1 VVTLQ
6 KKELA
11 LRVAVYIIQPASTA
25 QSVIPTQP
33 DRVETQAHQEHLVR
47 RSVVLSIFLPPV
59 LVFAALTGCSSGNSS
74 NSGSTSNNPGVPAPA
89 ITSISPAT
97 VNAGAAAQTIAVSGT
112 GFVSGSVVTFNGT
125 SLQTTYGSAT
135 SLQGSIP
142 AALIANGQTA
152 SITVT
157 NASAGGGTSTITSYP
172 VNAPTPQISSITPSA
187 LLQSS
192 TGTLLVSGS
201 GFEANSSV
209 QWNGSARATTFVNA
223 NTLQVFVAAA
233 DTATVGTGQVTVNN
247 PGPGGSTTPS
257 ASEVIYPVPA
267 INSLSP
273 STIPTG
279 SAATLLTVTGANFA
293 SGSTIVLD
301 GTSLVTTYVSAT
313 SLQAS
318 LAASLLT
325 AARTANITV
334 HNPDPQAADS
344 TAVPLA
350 ITSPSPVLTSIS
362 PATVATGAGATI
374 SLTGTGFVAN
384 SSALW
389 NGSPRTTTYQS
400 AAVLRVA
407 LTAGDLATAG
417 TGQITVTNPAPGGG
431 SSSAQTLNMV
441 TPPSI
446 TSVNPSTIQ
455 ETSSSSTTP
464 TPITINGS
472 NFASN
477 ATASVNGY
485 QLAITNQSSTQITGT
500 IPVYATSYTTGPVKV
515 YVYTALTGS
524 SVIASQ
530 PATLNIINPSATF
543 TPNPAG
549 AQVGSPDTK
558 ITINGSGFFP
568 DSVVQW
574 NGISLATTY
583 VGTTS
588 LTATIPASYLALP
601 GSGVLHIN
609 TPENLGQTSPNT
621 AFSIYLSLP
630 VNDLAWNAVDGL
642 IYATVPSSAGTPY
655 GNSLAG
661 IDPTTGVVKKFV
673 FVGSEPNRLALS
685 TDGTQAFIGLDGAGA
700 VRQVNLTT
708 MTAGVQFGLGGGT
721 GVYNPPYTASSLAA
735 VPSQPNSVAIYG
747 TNGVVT
753 IFDSGVARAKTSS
766 GLNTY
771 FSSNYGGLS
780 FGSSASTLYVSS
792 EAIGSYIYALTVD
805 STGIAASRQI
815 STSGA
820 GRTLQYDNG
829 RLYFPNGTIAD
840 ASTGNSVGQFSAPG
854 SSPAVS
860 ANGLIVSDSALNR
873 AWMVEGNYS
882 SSNMVVAYDETTFT
896 PAASLSVT
904 VPSGVGSNNYGLIRW
919 GQNGLAF
926 PAGKQLYIVQ
936 GPIVKD
942 LSATP
947 VDVKVT
953 ATIPASVTT
962 GTSFATQFQ
971 VANSGPNS
979 AQGVSFAVTVPAQL
993 TYGSVASSAGSCSG
1007 TATVYCNLGTL
1018 ASGASATITL
1028 NTVPLSTG
1036 SLQLTG
1042 TASTQSY
1049 DSDGTNNQAT
1059 SSTVATGSV
1068 FSPVPA
1074 ITAISPNMVASGSS
1088 TFTLTVTGTGFT
1100 SASAINWNG
1109 SSLST
1114 TLVSGTSLTASVDSS
1129 LVTQL
1134 GWAAITVSSAS
1145 PGGGV
1150 SGSRAF
1156 SIYSLLNVPANAM
1169 VYDPYTR
1176 KLWVV
1181 LPSTSTTPAGNSIVP
1196 VDPSAATIGT
1206 PILIGSEPNVM
1217 AETGSGNY
1225 IYVGLSGAKSMG
1237 RFNMKTQ
1244 TLDLTVPLTTSG
1256 FQPGPVAATQI
1267 ATIPGLDNTVAVS
1280 NVGIFDISGS
1290 TATARPNSTLGYNN
1304 AVFPDS
1310 GHVYTF
1316 DDYSTGAE
1324 FYRYTV
1330 DSGGV
1335 HLLDGTTLNGMGGF
1349 SGSFALD
1356 GGLGFGGAG
1365 GIFNPSTAV
1374 PQMVGTLPLGE
1385 GPYGTGL
1392 FGGGVVPYQ
1401 AENKAFVTGVNAAGT
1416 WLVFLERFD
1425 TRHFLYED
1433 QIQFPTTGVVQQT
1446 AGSRWSQ
1453 DGLAFILNSG
1463 LGGTA
1468 PSQIMIMRGPFVLP
1482 SELAANSAPVLSS
1495 VGAGS
1500 LSVGS
1505 GNQTI
1510 TVKGTS
1516 FLPGASVVW
1525 NGVVHDTTY
1534 VDANTLTVA
1543 VGAAEVNAAA
1553 TLSVTCRNPGSGDSN
1568 AISVTIH

>member
-1 VVTLQ
+1 L
-6 KKELA
+6 
-11 LRVAVYIIQPASTA
+11 IF
-25 QSVIPTQP
+25 TQP
-33 DRVETQAHQEHLVR
+33 ERVETLAHQEPLVR
-47 RSVVLSIFLPPV
+47 RSVVLSVFLPLV
-59 LVFAALTGCSSGNSS
+59 LVLAGLTGCSSGNSS
-74 NSGSTSNNPGVPAPA
+74 NSGTTGNNSGVPAPA
-89 ITSISPAT
+89 ITSISPAS

-125 SLQTTYGSAT
+125 SLQTTYSSST
-135 SLQGSIP
+135 SLQASVP

-152 SITVT
+152 TITVT
-157 NASAGGGTSTITSYP
+157 NASASGGTSTVTNYA

-247 PGPGGSTTPS
+247 PGPGGGTTVA
-257 ASEVIYPVPA
+257 ASVDIYPSPA
-267 INSLSP
+267 ITSLSP
-273 STIPTG
+273 TTIPTG
-279 SAATLLTVTGANFA
+279 SAATQLTVTGTNFV
-293 SGSTIVLD
+293 SGATIVVD
-301 GTSLVTTYVSAT
+301 GTSLVTNYVSAT
-313 SLQAS
+313 SLQAT

-325 AARTANITV
+325 NARTANVTV
-334 HNPDPQAADS
+334 HNPDPKAADS
-344 TAVPLA
+344 TAVALA

-362 PATVATGAGATI
+362 PGTVAAGTAATI
-374 SLTGTGFVAN
+374 SLTGTGFISN
-384 SSALW
+384 SSVLW
-389 NGSPRTTTYQS
+389 NGSARTTTYVS

-407 LTAGDLATAG
+407 LTAGDLAGAG

-431 SSSAQTLNMV
+431 TSSAQTLNIIS
-441 TPPSI
+441 PPSI
-446 TSVNPSTIQ
+446 SSVNPSTIQ
-455 ETSSSSTTP
+455 ETSSSGAA
-464 TPITINGS
+464 TPITITGS
-472 NFASN
+472 NFGPN
-477 ATASVNGY
+477 ATASLNGY
-485 QLAITNQSSTQITGT
+485 QLTITSQSSTQIAGT
-500 IPVYATSYTTGPVKV
+500 IPVYATSYTTGPVKL
-515 YVYTALTGS
+515 YVYSPLSGGS
-524 SVIASQ
+524 FITSQ
-530 PATLNIINPSATF
+530 PATVNIINPSAAF

-549 AQVGSPDTK
+549 APVGSPDTK

-588 LTATIPASYLALP
+588 LTATVPGSYLALP

-609 TPENLGQTSPNT
+609 TPENLGQASPSV
-621 AFSIYLSLP
+621 AFSIYLNLP

-642 IYATVPSSAGTPY
+642 IYATVPSSAGSPY

-661 IDPTTGVVKKFV
+661 IDPTTGVVKKSV
-673 FVGSEPNRLALS
+673 FVGSEPNRLVLS
-685 TDGTQAFIGLDGAGA
+685 TDGTQAFIGLNGAGA

-721 GVYNPPYTASSLAA
+721 GVYNAPYTASSLAA
-735 VPSQPNSVAIYG
+735 VPGQPNSVAVYG

-753 IFDSGVARAKTSS
+753 IFDSGVARAKTSA
-766 GLNTY
+766 GLSTY
-771 FSSNYGGLS
+771 FTSNYGGLS
-780 FGSSASTLYVSS
+780 FGASASTLYVSS
-792 EAIGSYIYALTVD
+792 EAIGSYVYVLTVD
-805 STGIAASRQI
+805 STGITASSQI
-815 STSGA
+815 STSGS

-854 SSPAVS
+854 SSPAVN

-971 VANSGPNS
+971 VSNSGPNS
-979 AQGVSFAVTVPAQL
+979 AQSVSFAVTVPPQL
-993 TYGSVASSAGSCSG
+993 TYGSVASSAGNCSG
-1007 TATVYCNLGTL
+1007 TGTVYCNLGTL

-1028 NTVPLSTG
+1028 NTVPLSAG

-1049 DSDGTNNQAT
+1049 DSDGTNNQTT

-1068 FSPVPA
+1068 FSLVPA

-1100 SASAINWNG
+1100 SASTINWNG
-1109 SSLST
+1109 TPLT
-1114 TLVSGTSLTASVDSS
+1114 TTVVSGTSLTASVDSS
-1129 LVTQL
+1129 LVNQL
-1134 GWAAITVSSAS
+1134 GWAAITVSTAA

-1156 SIYSLLNVPANAM
+1156 SIYSLLNVPANSM
-1169 VYDPYTR
+1169 VYDRYTR

-1181 LPSTSTTPAGNSIVP
+1181 LPSTSATPEGNSIVP
-1196 VDPSAATIGT
+1196 VDPGAATVGT

-1217 AETGSGNY
+1217 AETSSGNY

-1244 TLDLTVPLTTSG
+1244 TLDVTVPLTTSG

-1267 ATIPGLDNTVAVS
+1267 ATIPGLDNSVAVS

-1290 TATARPNSTLGYNN
+1290 TATARPNSILGYND

-1310 GHVYTF
+1310 GHAYTF
-1316 DDYSTGAE
+1316 DDYSSGAE

-1330 DSGGV
+1330 DSSGV
-1335 HLLDGTTLNGMGGF
+1335 HQVDGTTLNGMGGF

-1374 PQMVGTLPLGE
+1374 PQMVGVLPLGQ

-1401 AENKAFVTGVNAAGT
+1401 AENKAFVTGVNTAGT

-1425 TRHFLYED
+1425 TTHFLYED

-1446 AGSRWSQ
+1446 VGTRWGQ
-1453 DGLAFILNSG
+1453 DGLAFILNAG

-1482 SELAANSAPVLSS
+1482 SELAANSAPTLIS
-1495 VGAGS
+1495 VGTGS
-1500 LSVGS
+1500 LSLGS

-1510 TVKGTS
+1510 AVKGTS

-1534 VDANTLTVA
+1534 VDANTLSVA
-1543 VGAAEVNAAA
+1543 VGAAELNAAA

-1568 AISVTIH
+1568 AISVAIQ